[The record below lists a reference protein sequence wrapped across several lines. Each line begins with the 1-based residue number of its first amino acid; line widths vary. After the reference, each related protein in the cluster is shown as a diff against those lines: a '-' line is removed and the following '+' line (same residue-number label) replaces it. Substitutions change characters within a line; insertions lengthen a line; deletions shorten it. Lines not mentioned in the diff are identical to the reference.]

1 MINDNLSKIELW
13 IENKRFKE
21 SILNLNP
28 LLENL
33 QYEGLS
39 NYHIRFILKTT
50 LDYCIQS
57 LENLNSTYYKDP
69 GQKIIQK
76 DNIFTVI
83 DKVFE
88 VSPKNYKNTN
98 HLYMFKIEQ
107 AYGVEIFKK
116 HKINYSNPEY
126 LKDKFSYALSE
137 KIKSYYDK
145 TNSPNDS
152 ENIIKYNQ
160 TLDDIAELVIQ
171 NKIKLD
177 FLKTKIEDSS
187 LIFCLAIE
195 LGFQPSQKEILN
207 SFCTIWN
214 SCRANNLYE
223 LNFFCES
230 LSQTNVF
237 INTLAPSKNLP
248 QSIKNFFKIH
258 MNKQSTHNNYA
269 GRLASHEDKEQL
281 LLNNPLFMYKNMDEK
296 LLRTKALKHLG
307 KATLNNQ
314 EKDILNNI
322 IKESQTPNKKK
333 LKI

>member
-1 MINDNLSKIELW
+1 MTNDNLSKIELW

-28 LLENL
+28 LLDNL

-39 NYHIRFILKTT
+39 SYHIRFILKTT
-50 LDYCIQS
+50 MDYCVQS
-57 LENLNSTYYKDP
+57 IENLNSTYYREP
-69 GQKIIQK
+69 EQKTIQK
-76 DNIFTVI
+76 ENILKVI
-83 DKVFE
+83 DKIFE

-107 AYGVEIFKK
+107 AYGSDIFKK
-116 HKINYSNPEY
+116 HKINHSNPEY

-137 KIKSYYDK
+137 KIKDYHDK
-145 TNSPNDS
+145 TNSPNEA

-160 TLDDIAELVIQ
+160 TLDDINELINQ
-171 NKIKLD
+171 NKIKID
-177 FLKTKIEDSS
+177 FLKTKIEESP

-195 LGFQPSQKEILN
+195 LGYQPSQKEILN
-207 SFCTIWN
+207 SFSTIWN

-223 LNFFCES
+223 LNFFCEA

-248 QSIKNFFKIH
+248 QSIKNFFKTYMTKH
-258 MNKQSTHNNYA
+258 SNHNLYA
-269 GRLASHEDKEQL
+269 GKLASHEDKEQV

-322 IKESQTPNKKK
+322 IKESQSPTKKK